1 MKSLTEYLIYNP
13 INEMADS
20 LSDFINKINNLLS
33 QLLENWCLVKWCD
46 LYPYSNIS
54 VRLRNHWAT
63 ELIGIMIQITNT
75 RIKSGRKDKAIK
87 NILIKKWELNDPD
100 VIYNFINKKFTKE
113 GLFKYSKHI
122 SEVCSNNI
130 DEICNILSQ
139 NEDDVY
145 NYVEGE
151 IG

>member
-1 MKSLTEYLIYNP
+1 MT
-13 INEMADS
+13 
-20 LSDFINKINNLLS
+20 
-33 QLLENWCLVKWCD
+33 
-46 LYPYSNIS
+46 
-54 VRLRNHWAT
+54 
-63 ELIGIMIQITNT
+63 QIANT

-113 GLFKYSKHI
+113 GLFKYSKYI
-122 SEVCSNNI
+122 SEICSNNI

-145 NYVEGE
+145 NYIEGE

>member
-20 LSDFINKINNLLS
+20 LSDFKNKIDNILG

-46 LYPYSNIS
+46 LYPNSNIS

-63 ELIGIMIQITNT
+63 ALIAIMKQITNT

-113 GLFKYSKHI
+113 GLFKYSKHM
-122 SEVCSNNI
+122 SEICSNNI
-130 DEICNILSQ
+130 DEICNVLSQ

-145 NYVEGE
+145 NYVVGE